1 MRHVN
6 LDFTTSNTPLAAIPC
21 VHQVFEDEVR
31 LSRHI
36 ASALTEAGHDPVI
49 IHDGETALGQI
60 EAEPFDLVVL
70 DIGLPGMDG
79 FEVLRRLRAKK
90 MAHRVLIL
98 TARGE
103 LNDRINGLQLGAD
116 DYLAKPFAMQELLAR
131 VRALGRRYAEEP
143 EVTLRVA
150 DLTLNLVNQEVHRG
164 GRSIE
169 LSARELTL
177 LKVLM
182 REPGRIFT
190 RIELCERVWEREHEY
205 DTKLVEVFV
214 GRLRKKIGTPLL
226 IHTVRHSGYTIR
238 DPE

>member
-1 MRHVN
+1 MHILIV
-6 LDFTTSNTPLAAIPC
+6 
-21 VHQVFEDEVR
+21 EDEVR

-36 ASALTEAGHDPVI
+36 ASALRDAGHEAVVV
-49 IHDGETALGQI
+49 HDGETALGEI
-60 EAEPFDLVVL
+60 EGKPFDLLVL
-70 DIGLPGMDG
+70 DIGLPGIDG

-90 MAHRVLIL
+90 MSHRVLIL

-103 LNDRINGLQLGAD
+103 LNDRVTGLQLGAD

-143 EVTLRVA
+143 EVTLRVG
-150 DLTLNLVNQEVHRG
+150 DLTLDLVQQEVHRSS
-164 GRSIE
+164 RYID

-182 REPGRIFT
+182 REPGRVFT

-214 GRLRKKIGTPLL
+214 GRLRKKIGTPPLVQ
-226 IHTVRHSGYTIR
+226 TVRHVGYTIR
-238 DPE
+238 EAS